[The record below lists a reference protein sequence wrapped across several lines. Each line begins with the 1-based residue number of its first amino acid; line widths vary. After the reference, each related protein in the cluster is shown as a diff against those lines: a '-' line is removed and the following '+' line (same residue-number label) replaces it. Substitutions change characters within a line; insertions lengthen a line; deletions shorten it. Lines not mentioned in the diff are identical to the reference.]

1 MTLWQGDVGG
11 VVLCP
16 KCEVLS
22 EGDYHQ
28 EVVYHVHD
36 CLWDSF
42 ASLDH
47 NWEMFWS
54 DKVSPDSL
62 SSTIQKYFFILV
74 FIFHSHLTLLHVGS
88 CVANTQ

>member
-1 MTLWQGDVGG
+1 MALWQGN

-28 EVVYHVHD
+28 EMVYHVN
-36 CLWDSF
+36 LWDRF

-47 NWEMFWS
+47 NWEMFQL
-54 DKVSPDSL
+54 DKVSPSFL
-62 SSTIQKYFFILV
+62 ILHYSKYTFILV